1 MRERYKVLMRA
12 CNRDM
17 NESEDSG
24 KTSLKKRRFGWD
36 LGGDPT
42 LWAEATSKFP
52 VAGESVVLSRDWNK
66 SELKGDDVS
75 RVWCNGWTRL
85 GWSFRAEVKI
95 GPYSQSNG
103 NHLKSSPGTQPACHH
118 PLRPKLNV
126 PPPSPIPLAA
136 PSCTGSSTLLTWG
149 TVWPSQWLVL
159 NNRDPVLLIFVL
171 SAAVSGMW

>member
-17 NESEDSG
+17 NESENSGG
-24 KTSLKKRRFGWD
+24 KTSLRKSRFGWD

-52 VAGESVVLSRDWNK
+52 VAGESAVPSRDWNK

-75 RVWCNGWTRL
+75 RIWCNGWTRL

-95 GPYSQSNG
+95 GPYSQSND

-118 PLRPKLNV
+118 PFKTQV
-126 PPPSPIPLAA
+126 KCPSTFPHT
-136 PSCTGSSTLLTWG
+136 SGS
-149 TVWPSQWLVL
+149 
-159 NNRDPVLLIFVL
+159 PVLYRLL
-171 SAAVSGMW
+171 YPSHMGHCEA